1 MVVIR
6 EWGPLPMGSGPF
18 FILKFFLGSKEK
30 RCILPGRIVRVRR
43 ANVTHEM
50 NCPTVLAYHSTP
62 LLSAALTPPLTRGGL
77 TPEPSRAAGEVG
89 MSFIGRSPVC
99 MFSLGPKGRLC
110 GFMRR
115 TGFYLSV
122 YIPHHTHCR
131 ISGNTFPTAP
141 IAPKSSPTTPIQKPL
156 HYKISNKKWRS
167 VISGRPFSRRT
178 IHIYS
183 LIFTFPFTGFPSRK
197 FLIFPKALDT
207 ASSRAKEVF
216 SALWAE
222 PVTFGYFNIS

>member
-6 EWGPLPMGSGPF
+6 CSLFGKREYGRVSLTMVVLRCSLFGKCEYGRVSLLLIVICEWGPLPMGSGPF
-18 FILKFFLGSKEK
+18 FILKFFLESKEK

-115 TGFYLSV
+115 TGSFPSV
-122 YIPHHTHCR
+122 YIPYKKYGP
-131 ISGNTFPTAP
+131 ISGNIFRKSEVPNPVFPN
-141 IAPKSSPTTPIQKPL
+141 I
-156 HYKISNKKWRS
+156 KWA
-167 VISGRPFSRRT
+167 
-178 IHIYS
+178 
-183 LIFTFPFTGFPSRK
+183 
-197 FLIFPKALDT
+197 AL
-207 ASSRAKEVF
+207 
-216 SALWAE
+216 
-222 PVTFGYFNIS
+222 

>member
-1 MVVIR
+1 MVVLRCSLFGKCEYGRVSLAMVVIR

-18 FILKFFLGSKEK
+18 FILKFFLESKEK

-43 ANVTHEM
+43 PNVTHET

-122 YIPHHTHCR
+122 YIPHHTHCP
-131 ISGNTFPTAP
+131 ISGNIFRKSEVPNPVFPN
-141 IAPKSSPTTPIQKPL
+141 I
-156 HYKISNKKWRS
+156 KWA
-167 VISGRPFSRRT
+167 
-178 IHIYS
+178 
-183 LIFTFPFTGFPSRK
+183 
-197 FLIFPKALDT
+197 AL
-207 ASSRAKEVF
+207 
-216 SALWAE
+216 
-222 PVTFGYFNIS
+222 